1 MQIQIR
7 PPANEAPVGDFTSI
21 GFGLSIQKQYGA
33 APSKVVQKRS
43 SCKILNMNYFSV
55 FCVMIKSLIEICEAE
70 LLLFDR
76 RQKQNSGRKSWIDF
90 KREIQGQILSLFSE
104 YLQYAG
110 LSFCRQAY
118 L

>member
-21 GFGLSIQKQYGA
+21 GFGLSIQQQYGTV
-33 APSKVVQKRS
+33 PKVVQKRS
-43 SCKILNMNYFSV
+43 SCKILKMNYFQM
-55 FCVMIKSLIEICEAE
+55 MIKSLIEICEAE

-90 KREIQGQILSLFSE
+90 KSEIQGQILSLFSE

-110 LSFCRQAY
+110 LGFC
-118 L
+118 